1 MGSSVIE
8 AIISGLCV
16 AIPSIIATIVINNKN
31 QALTNYKI
39 DELSDR
45 VNKHNSLVERMF
57 KCEEKIALLENDVKD
72 IKEARK

>member
-1 MGSSVIE
+1 VIE